1 MKYNRKKVQLF
12 LIAIG
17 LLLIFSTYFLYPKIN
32 QYNLTKKDTAQEERQ
47 IAKTTDD
54 DLKKLSDKDFKKKY
68 DKTKKQVEKE
78 KQIAIKKQVEEE
90 RQIAKT
96 EDGLKNVFHNVEYKG
111 LYDYDKPF
119 VVSSEKARVL
129 NDYSDIVYMTNMK
142 VTMYMKDGRIVIITS
157 DQGKYDKLNH
167 NCFFEYNVKATD
179 GETIILAENL
189 DLLATNE
196 TASIYN
202 DVILTSERGSLWA
215 DQVDYDFNN
224 EMYQVSMFINKGKV
238 KIKLVK

>member
-12 LIAIG
+12 LIFVG
-17 LLLIFSTYFLYPKIN
+17 LLLIFSTYFFYPKIN
-32 QYNLTKKDTAQEERQ
+32 QYNLAKNYTAQEEWQ

-54 DLKKLSDKDFKKKY
+54 DLKKLSDKDFEKKY
-68 DKTKKQVEKE
+68 DKTKKQVKEEK
-78 KQIAIKKQVEEE
+78 
-90 RQIAKT
+90 QIAKT
-96 EDGLKNVFHNVEYKG
+96 EDSLKTVFNNVEYKG
-111 LYDYDKPF
+111 LNDYDKPF
-119 VVSSEKARVL
+119 VVSSETARVL
-129 NDYSDIVYMTNMK
+129 NDNPDIVYMNNMK

-167 NCFFEYNVKATD
+167 DCFFEYNVKATD

-196 TASIYN
+196 TASVYN
-202 DVILTSERGSLWA
+202 NVILTGKRGSLWA

-224 EMYQVSMFINKGKV
+224 EMYQVSMFNNKGKV

>member
-12 LIAIG
+12 LIVIG

-32 QYNLTKKDTAQEERQ
+32 QYNLTKKDTTQEEIQ

-54 DLKKLSDKDFKKKY
+54 DLKKLSDKDFEKKY

-78 KQIAIKKQVEEE
+78 

-96 EDGLKNVFHNVEYKG
+96 EDSLKNVFHNVEYKG

-119 VVSSEKARVL
+119 VVSSETARIL
-129 NDYSDIVYMTNMK
+129 NDNPDIVHMNNMK

-157 DQGKYDKLNH
+157 DQGKYDKLNY

-196 TASIYN
+196 TASVYN
-202 DVILTSERGSLWA
+202 NVILTSEQGSLWA

-224 EMYQVSMFINKGKV
+224 EKYQVSMFNNKGKV
-238 KIKLVK
+238 YRPLYEFCRRN

>member
-54 DLKKLSDKDFKKKY
+54 DLKKLSDKDFEKKY
-68 DKTKKQVEKE
+68 DKT
-78 KQIAIKKQVEEE
+78 KKQVEEE

-119 VVSSEKARVL
+119 VVSSETARVL
-129 NDYSDIVYMTNMK
+129 NDNPDIVYMNNMK

-157 DQGKYDKLNH
+157 DQGKYNKLNY

-179 GETIILAENL
+179 RETIILAENL

-202 DVILTSERGSLWA
+202 NVILTSERGSLWA

-224 EMYQVSMFINKGKV
+224 EMYQVSMFNNKGKV
-238 KIKLVK
+238 KIKLIE

>member
-12 LIAIG
+12 LIFVG
-17 LLLIFSTYFLYPKIN
+17 LLLIFSTYFFYPKIN

-54 DLKKLSDKDFKKKY
+54 DLKKLSDKDFEKKY
-68 DKTKKQVEKE
+68 DKTKKQVKEEK
-78 KQIAIKKQVEEE
+78 
-90 RQIAKT
+90 QIAKT

-119 VVSSEKARVL
+119 VVSSETARIL
-129 NDYSDIVYMTNMK
+129 NDNPDIVHMNNMK

-167 NCFFEYNVKATD
+167 DCFFELKSA
-179 GETIILAENL
+179 
-189 DLLATNE
+189 
-196 TASIYN
+196 
-202 DVILTSERGSLWA
+202 
-215 DQVDYDFNN
+215 
-224 EMYQVSMFINKGKV
+224 
-238 KIKLVK
+238 

>member
-12 LIAIG
+12 LIFVG
-17 LLLIFSTYFLYPKIN
+17 LLLIFSTYFFYPKIN
-32 QYNLTKKDTAQEERQ
+32 QYNLAKKDTGQEERQ

-54 DLKKLSDKDFKKKY
+54 DLKKLSDKDFEKKY
-68 DKTKKQVEKE
+68 DKT
-78 KQIAIKKQVEEE
+78 KKQVEEE

-129 NDYSDIVYMTNMK
+129 NDNSDIVYMTNMK

-157 DQGKYDKLNH
+157 DQGKYDKLNY

-196 TASIYN
+196 TASVYN
-202 DVILTSERGSLWA
+202 NVILTGKRGSLWA

-224 EMYQVSMFINKGKV
+224 EMYQVSMFNNKRKV
-238 KIKLVK
+238 KMKLVK